1 MSLNLELKKIKFI
14 MDSGINFFLQN
25 SINSRYQIK
34 KEIDTNNNKIIDKNI
49 KDLSTLSELEI
60 YIKNSDVCALK
71 KNAKKTVFSDG
82 NPKSRVMIIG
92 EAPGAEEDN
101 QGLPFVGLA
110 GKLLDKMLNSINL
123 DRKSVYITNVI
134 PWRPPN
140 NREPSTEEIIQC
152 MPFIQK
158 HIELIKPNL
167 IILLGGTASKAILA
181 TNIGITKLRG
191 SWHEYKNLDIDDPIK
206 VRAIY
211 HPAYLLR
218 NPIKKKDAWT
228 DLQEIQKLLIK

>member
-1 MSLNLELKKIKFI
+1 
-14 MDSGINFFLQN
+14 
-25 SINSRYQIK
+25 
-34 KEIDTNNNKIIDKNI
+34 
-49 KDLSTLSELEI
+49 
-60 YIKNSDVCALK
+60 
-71 KNAKKTVFSDG
+71 
-82 NPKSRVMIIG
+82 
-92 EAPGAEEDN
+92 
-101 QGLPFVGLA
+101 
-110 GKLLDKMLNSINL
+110 
-123 DRKSVYITNVI
+123 
-134 PWRPPN
+134 
-140 NREPSTEEIIQC
+140 